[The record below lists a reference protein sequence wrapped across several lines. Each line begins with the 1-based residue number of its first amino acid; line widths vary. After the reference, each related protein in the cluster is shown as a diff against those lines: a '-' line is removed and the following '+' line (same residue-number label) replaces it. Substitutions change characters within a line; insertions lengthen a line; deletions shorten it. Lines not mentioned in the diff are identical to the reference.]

1 MRLTHEG
8 KDLERTGTPSTVLAW
23 LGEQD
28 LERVRVNM
36 ARASACLPCKLAMR
50 VIVQLGS
57 SKGSTGQEVSLRHRT
72 VSFLVFAIE
81 LLCLSLSPTSLTLR

>member
-8 KDLERTGTPSTVLAW
+8 KDLERTSAPSAVLAW

-28 LERVRVNM
+28 LERVRVIR
-36 ARASACLPCKLAMR
+36 ARASACLPCKLAMC
-50 VIVQLGS
+50 VVVQLGS
-57 SKGSTGQEVSLRHRT
+57 SKGSTGQEVSLRHHT

-81 LLCLSLSPTSLTLR
+81 LFCLSLSPQYH